1 MRTVSAK
8 TKDIDRKWWIVDAED
23 KPLGRVASQIAHVL
37 RGKHRPDFTP
47 HVDNG
52 DFVVVI
58 NAEKVRLSGE
68 KAEQKFWHRHSAYP
82 GGLKSTP
89 YRKVLVERP
98 TLPLEK
104 AVRGM
109 LPKNPLGRKMSK
121 KLKVYAGPT
130 HPHAAQNPQA
140 LTTKVS

>member
-58 NAEKVRLSGE
+58 NAEKVRLSGD
-68 KAEQKFWHRHSAYP
+68 KVEQKFWHRHSAYP